1 MAKFFP
7 VDNDTG
13 DVKCIPVRRATS
25 WKEHVVEKV
34 ILIKP
39 HLKPEFVANPHKAI
53 DAKIVKGK
61 GKAKGSIH
69 LLKVIS
75 IVKSPVPPD

>member
-1 MAKFFP
+1 M
-7 VDNDTG
+7 
-13 DVKCIPVRRATS
+13 
-25 WKEHVVEKV
+25 VEKV